1 MTRIPWRNGLELGI
15 FMLWL
20 GSSAAQ
26 VPGAAAGREISGV
39 VVSAKSGEPLAEV
52 LVMVLRS
59 GDRKSV
65 TDTVTDAEGR
75 FAFENLGDGKFD
87 LVASRSG
94 YVRASY
100 QQHDGDVWTSIV
112 TGDGLISTGLR
123 FELSPQA
130 TIYGTVAD
138 ESGDPVPM
146 ARLSL
151 YNRDKSRGTGK
162 LVRVAV
168 TMADAMGNFE
178 FSQIAAGSYFACAFG
193 TPWYATRGAAPRD
206 RQQDP
211 ASESPLAALDVAYAP
226 TCYPDVTE
234 PNAAEAISLAAGERV
249 ALNVVMHAVPTVHML
264 IQSPDWDSKH
274 PPQIPQLSMEV
285 FGIQEQTTQNATVYY
300 APDSG
305 NGVTNSLTA
314 VEITGIPPG
323 QYEMELPGQSG
334 FNVKH
339 MSVDAADGASIDL
352 AAATSI
358 AALTGKV
365 TMASGGSMPAASFL
379 WLRSRQGS
387 VDATAPVGADGSF
400 TLQSVRAGEYD
411 VMVSAGNWLA
421 ITNLNAKG
429 GALRGHVLK
438 VGGDPIEL
446 MATVTEAN
454 AVVNGV
460 VKRDGVPK
468 AGVFVVLVP
477 NDPKAERGKWQP
489 NQSDS
494 DGSFNFFHVAPGEYT
509 VAAIEGG
516 WTLDWSRPEVI
527 TPYLARGAKLIV
539 AKSARQVN
547 LNESLEAQPLNLP
560 PANKTLDSAAAV
572 TP

>member
-1 MTRIPWRNGLELGI
+1 
-15 FMLWL
+15 
-20 GSSAAQ
+20 
-26 VPGAAAGREISGV
+26 
-39 VVSAKSGEPLAEV
+39 
-52 LVMVLRS
+52 
-59 GDRKSV
+59 
-65 TDTVTDAEGR
+65 
-75 FAFENLGDGKFD
+75 
-87 LVASRSG
+87 
-94 YVRASY
+94 
-100 QQHDGDVWTSIV
+100 
-112 TGDGLISTGLR
+112 
-123 FELSPQA
+123 
-130 TIYGTVAD
+130 
-138 ESGDPVPM
+138 
-146 ARLSL
+146 
-151 YNRDKSRGTGK
+151 
-162 LVRVAV
+162 
-168 TMADAMGNFE
+168 
-178 FSQIAAGSYFACAFG
+178 
-193 TPWYATRGAAPRD
+193 
-206 RQQDP
+206 
-211 ASESPLAALDVAYAP
+211 
-226 TCYPDVTE
+226 
-234 PNAAEAISLAAGERV
+234 
-249 ALNVVMHAVPTVHML
+249 
-264 IQSPDWDSKH
+264 
-274 PPQIPQLSMEV
+274 MEV

-516 WTLDWSRPEVI
+516 WRLDWSRPEVI